1 MITRGALCL
10 ICLSAIA
17 SSAVS
22 RPPEC
27 PENFCFFVQDLS
39 KNGEELIGD
48 FEFWNLTFDPVR
60 LPPNEIIRGVQ
71 RADGN
76 FYPYVTLQVSRSRGG
91 PWSTVRSV
99 MPVGRRVKVIVPP
112 TIRSSPLKVDFG
124 PFRPLLHTM
133 RWGRVLLPDGHA
145 ATFALKELDEAWHQK
160 L

>member
-1 MITRGALCL
+1 MKRLTELMITRGALCL

-60 LPPNEIIRGVQ
+60 LPPDEIIRGVQ

-76 FYPYVTLQVSRSRGG
+76 FYPLCDASGVAKSR
-91 PWSTVRSV
+91 RSLEHC
-99 MPVGRRVKVIVPP
+99 
-112 TIRSSPLKVDFG
+112 SL
-124 PFRPLLHTM
+124 
-133 RWGRVLLPDGHA
+133 GHA
-145 ATFALKELDEAWHQK
+145 SRQTSESDRASDD
-160 L
+160 